1 VNSTEI
7 KRFVSEVQ
15 TALKLKKT
23 KDISA
28 MPAKPEKL
36 STRITG
42 TFSLKGE
49 VVVQKKNKKRR
60 LKIWEH

>member
-1 VNSTEI
+1 
-7 KRFVSEVQ
+7 
-15 TALKLKKT
+15 
-23 KDISA
+23 

-49 VVVQKKNKKRR
+49 VVAQKKNKKRR
-60 LKIWEH
+60 LKIWEHW